1 MKYGFLEEVS
11 QTDFLLPL
19 KEKLGQWDRKVF
31 KEHLAISSIDASSI
45 ISTSSTSDAL
55 MSGMSKSPEPGTYL
69 VFFNSQYS
77 FSRFFKYRKY
87 SARVKI

>member
-1 MKYGFLEEVS
+1 MKYGFLKEIQVS
-11 QTDFLLPL
+11 QTDFVTSL

-31 KEHLAISSIDASSI
+31 KEHLLAISSIDASSI

-69 VFFNSQYS
+69 VFF
-77 FSRFFKYRKY
+77 
-87 SARVKI
+87 